1 MARCSPPL
9 LLYINCG
16 CGSEE
21 SEREVASVACA
32 GCLQSFA
39 GAAAA
44 QDEVWV
50 WQPLGK
56 CFWFGPTITPTVSI
70 GCSYSSRLKLKT
82 TVVISW

>member
-1 MARCSPPL
+1 VARCSPPL

-56 CFWFGPTITPTVSI
+56 CFGL
-70 GCSYSSRLKLKT
+70 GRRLPLRLALDAAI
-82 TVVISW
+82 VAD